1 MKKLFL
7 LALTVICCLAL
18 SLPAMAGV
26 RLGGN
31 ITSSFNYMDRDAARA
46 TGGNIPPGTLVYDNG
61 FEDLSFDVPFPL
73 NYLYAVYTSK
83 DKTVGGQIRIRFGS
97 AGAGNLNQTSFGNYG
112 GTANANNLDL
122 YFAYIDYHF
131 SEKFRMRF
139 GRQFTILA
147 PMSPSQLSGTAQYG
161 HIVGINFGNVN
172 HTSTRDGMTAEFKL
186 SPMVRLQVG
195 IFDNDTDNREAPL
208 GFGTNPV
215 PAGAVPP
222 TIREENDLPRFDIA
236 LPISWNW
243 LKVVP
248 SFSYL
253 TQEYDQVASGSES
266 DIDAWAGALSASAT
280 FGPFSIEGEI
290 VFGEN
295 LGSGN
300 YVGGSLLNSNLTS
313 YQDPNNNWRIAD
325 TDDLAWYIE
334 LSWKFGPATL
344 YGMYGQLNSESEG
357 NPMVGLDAAE
367 YDVTRQFYG
376 FACPISI
383 GGGFTIRPELFFY
396 EYDDSALMA
405 GNQNLD
411 MGEEMLIALLFML
424 HF

>member
-1 MKKLFL
+1 MKKFL
-7 LALTVICCLAL
+7 VLVLTGICCLAL
-18 SLPAMAGV
+18 AVPAMGGV
-26 RLGGN
+26 KISGM
-31 ITSSFNYMDRDAARA
+31 ITSDWNYVDRDSARAARVSGTA
-46 TGGNIPPGTLVYDNG
+46 PLGVAPGQLVYDNG
-61 FEDLSFDVPFPL
+61 FEDMSFDIPYPL
-73 NYLYAVYTSK
+73 TWLSASYVSK
-83 DKTVGGQIRIRFGS
+83 DKVVTGLLRLRFGS
-97 AGAGNLNQTSFGNYG
+97 AGAANLNRPNNG
-112 GTANANNLDL
+112 NLDL
-122 YFAYIDYHF
+122 YYAWIGYKF
-131 SEKFRMRF
+131 SDRFSMRF
-139 GRQFTILA
+139 GRQNTILA
-147 PMSPSQLSGTAQYG
+147 PMSPSQLSGFAQWG
-161 HIVGINFGNVN
+161 HIVGIGFGNQN
-172 HTSTRDGMTAEFKL
+172 HTSTRDGMTAEFRL
-186 SPMVRLQVG
+186 SPMVRLQMG
-195 IFDNDTDNREAPL
+195 IFDNDTDGAEAPPL
-208 GFGTNPV
+208 FGTDVV
-215 PAGAVPP
+215 PAGSIPP
-222 TIREENDLPRFDIA
+222 VVREENDLPRFDIA
-236 LPISWNW
+236 LPINWNW
-243 LKVVP
+243 LTLVP
-248 SFSYL
+248 SFSWM
-253 TQEYDQVASGSES
+253 TQEYDQVAAGSQNDV
-266 DIDAWAGALSASAT
+266 DIWAGALSARAS

-290 VFGEN
+290 TFGEN

-300 YVGGSLLNSNLTS
+300 YSGGSLLNSAQTRWFNATT
-313 YQDPNNNWRIAD
+313 NTWHIAD